1 MYLFINRIPSFEPM
15 WLTLRVTVTMSRVY
29 QILGK
34 IHPFQTQP
42 AAEKGVLFSL
52 VKATVSALGSLD
64 SRRDGLCLEGGDS
77 EGKTS

>member
-15 WLTLRVTVTMSRVY
+15 WLTLRVTVKMSRVY

-42 AAEKGVLFSL
+42 AAEKGVLFSP

>member
-1 MYLFINRIPSFEPM
+1 M
-15 WLTLRVTVTMSRVY
+15 WLTLRVIVTMSRAY
-29 QILGK
+29 QILRK

-42 AAEKGVLFSL
+42 AAEKGVPLSP

-64 SRRDGLCLEGGDS
+64 TRKDGLCLGGGDS

>member
-1 MYLFINRIPSFEPM
+1 M
-15 WLTLRVTVTMSRVY
+15 WLTLRVTVTISRAY

-42 AAEKGVLFSL
+42 AAEKGVPLSS

-64 SRRDGLCLEGGDS
+64 SRRDGLCFGGGDS
-77 EGKTS
+77 KAKTS